1 MPKLMLRGA
10 ALEYVEQGDGDPIV
24 LVHGSASDYRTWQA
38 QMDAFAKRYWAIAY
52 SRRYHWPNEP
62 IAAQSDYSMEEHVR
76 DLEALLGVIG
86 PAPVH
91 LVGHSYGAFVSML
104 LAMRAPELLRT
115 LTLAEPPAITLFTSS
130 TPRPLE
136 LVRLLATRP
145 RTAAAIIHFGATG
158 AGPATAAARRG
169 DLDGAMHIFG
179 NAVLG
184 RAFYARLS
192 ARRLEQVRAN
202 AIGAEFLGSGFA
214 PLDDDALRAVR
225 TPTLLI
231 GGAHSP
237 AVFRRVLDRLE
248 ELVPRAER
256 ITIPAASHIMHEDN
270 PDAFNAAVLSFLAAH
285 ASPERAAERGGQ
297 TSKSPFK

>member
-136 LVRLLATRP
+136 LVRLFATRP
-145 RTAAAIIHFGATG
+145 RTAAK
-158 AGPATAAARRG
+158 
-169 DLDGAMHIFG
+169 
-179 NAVLG
+179 
-184 RAFYARLS
+184 LS
-192 ARRLEQVRAN
+192 ARA
-202 AIGAEFLGSGFA
+202 G
-214 PLDDDALRAVR
+214 
-225 TPTLLI
+225 
-231 GGAHSP
+231 
-237 AVFRRVLDRLE
+237 
-248 ELVPRAER
+248 
-256 ITIPAASHIMHEDN
+256 
-270 PDAFNAAVLSFLAAH
+270 
-285 ASPERAAERGGQ
+285 
-297 TSKSPFK
+297 